1 MGRALQGM
9 HCPSQWTSKELEMF
23 KNVYVPYK
31 GYWSSPFCRW
41 QGSLQNQHAVE
52 LAAATAKRF
61 FELRG
66 ITPDIFDGI
75 VFGATIPQRMWFFD
89 APWFATL
96 IGNPDIGGPR
106 VAQACATSTVSINVA
121 ASYIEV
127 GSNAN
132 VLVATCDR
140 TSNGPNILWPNPSGL
155 GGKPDFE
162 SWMVDGFIF
171 EPTGD
176 TGPLG
181 TANNV
186 VKERGITREESDA
199 LVLDRYIKY
208 TMSTADDRKFQ
219 KRYMI
224 PVEIR
229 LSKKKTA
236 LVEEDEGIVPCTAEG
251 LAGLRPVVPDS
262 IITVGAQTHAAD
274 GNAGMIVTTKEK
286 ADELSADKA
295 VTIQILSYG
304 FARAKKA
311 HMPEAPVP
319 ASKQALERAGIAV
332 PDLKAVKTHN
342 PFSVNDIVM
351 RKEMGIDDRIF
362 NNYGCSLIFGHP
374 QGPTVMRLAIE
385 LIEELVLKGGGYGL
399 VAGCAAGDSGAA
411 LVFKVN

>member
-1 MGRALQGM
+1 
-9 HCPSQWTSKELEMF
+9 
-23 KNVYVPYK
+23 
-31 GYWSSPFCRW
+31 
-41 QGSLQNQHAVE
+41 
-52 LAAATAKRF
+52 
-61 FELRG
+61 
-66 ITPDIFDGI
+66 
-75 VFGATIPQRMWFFD
+75 MWFYD

-96 IGNPDIGGPR
+96 IGNPNIGGPR

-140 TSNGPNILWPNPSGL
+140 TSNCPNILWPNPSGL

-162 SWMVDGFIF
+162 SWMVDGFNF

-199 LVLDRYIKY
+199 LVLDRYMKY
-208 TMSTADDRKFQ
+208 TMSTAEDRKFQ
-219 KRYMI
+219 KRYMLG
-224 PVEIR
+224 VEVR

-236 LVEEDEGIVPCTAEG
+236 LVEEDEGIIPCTAEG

-332 PDLKAVKTHN
+332 SDLKAVKTHN

-351 RKEMGIDDRIF
+351 RKEMGIDDKIF

-374 QGPTVMRLAIE
+374 QGPTTMRLAIE

-411 LVFKVN
+411 LVIKVN

>member
-1 MGRALQGM
+1 
-9 HCPSQWTSKELEMF
+9 MF

-41 QGSLQNQHAVE
+41 QESLQNQHAVQ

-75 VFGATIPQRMWFFD
+75 VFGATIPQKMWFYD

-96 IGNPDIGGPR
+96 MGNPNISGPR
-106 VAQACATSTVSINVA
+106 VAQACATATVSINIA
-121 ASYIEV
+121 ASYVEV
-127 GSNAN
+127 GNN
-132 VLVATCDR
+132 TNMLVATCDR
-140 TSNGPNILWPNPSGL
+140 SSNCPNILWPNPTGL

-162 SWMVDGFIF
+162 SWMLDGFNF

-186 VKERGITREESDA
+186 VKEHGITRQESDA
-199 LVLDRYIKY
+199 LVLDRYTKY
-208 TMSTADDRKFQ
+208 LMSTADDRKFQ
-219 KRYMI
+219 KRYML
-224 PVEIR
+224 PVEVW
-229 LSKKKTA
+229 LSKKKSI
-236 LVEEDEGIVPCTAEG
+236 LVEADEGISPCTAEG
-251 LAGLRPVVPDS
+251 LAGLRTMGPDS

-286 ADELSADKA
+286 AHALSADKA

-304 FARAKKA
+304 FARTKKA
-311 HMPEAPVP
+311 HMPDAPVP
-319 ASKQALERAGIAV
+319 ASNQALEKAGIKV
-332 PDLKAVKTHN
+332 SDLKAVKTHN
-342 PFSVNDIVM
+342 PFSVNDIIM
-351 RKEMGIDDRIF
+351 RKQMGIDDKIF
-362 NNYGCSLIFGHP
+362 NNYGSSLIFGHP

-385 LIEELVLKGGGYGL
+385 LIEELVLKGGGFGL

>member
-1 MGRALQGM
+1 
-9 HCPSQWTSKELEMF
+9 MF
-23 KNVYVPYK
+23 TNAYVPYK

-41 QGSLQNQHAVE
+41 QGSLQNEHAVE
-52 LAAATAKRF
+52 LAAATAVRF
-61 FELRG
+61 FDLRG
-66 ITPDIFDGI
+66 ITSDIFDGI
-75 VFGATIPQRMWFFD
+75 VFGATVPQKMWFYD

-96 IGNPDIGGPR
+96 IGNPTIGGPR
-106 VAQACATSTVSINVA
+106 VAQACATSTVSLNVA
-121 ASYIEV
+121 ASCIEV

-162 SWMVDGFIF
+162 SWMVDGFMF

-199 LVLDRYIKY
+199 LVLDRYEKY
-208 TMSTADDRKFQ
+208 TMSTAQERQFQ
-219 KRYMI
+219 KRYML
-224 PVEIR
+224 PVQVR
-229 LSKKKTA
+229 LSRKKTA

-251 LAGLRPVVPDS
+251 LAGLRPVVPGS

-274 GNAGMIVTTKEK
+274 GNAGMIVTTREN

-295 VTIQILSYG
+295 VTIRILSYG

-332 PDLKAVKTHN
+332 SELAAVKTHN

-351 RKEMGIDDRIF
+351 RNEMGIDDRNF

-374 QGPTVMRLAIE
+374 QGPTTMRLAIE

-411 LVFKVN
+411 LVIKVN

>member
-1 MGRALQGM
+1 
-9 HCPSQWTSKELEMF
+9 MF

-41 QGSLQNQHAVE
+41 QGALQNQHAVE

-75 VFGATIPQRMWFFD
+75 VFGSTIPQKMWFYD

-96 IGNPDIGGPR
+96 MGNPNISGPR
-106 VAQACATSTVSINVA
+106 VAQACATSTVSINYA
-121 ASYIEV
+121 ASSIEL

-140 TSNGPNILWPNPSGL
+140 SSNCPNILWPNPAGP
-155 GGKPDFE
+155 GGKPDYE
-162 SWMVDGFIF
+162 SWMIDGFNY
-171 EPTGD
+171 EPTGG

-186 VKERGITREESDA
+186 AVEHGITREESDA

-208 TMSTADDRKFQ
+208 TDSTADGRKFQ
-219 KRYMI
+219 KRYML

-229 LSKKKTA
+229 LSKKKTI
-236 LVEEDEGIVPCTAEG
+236 LVEEDEGITPCTAEG
-251 LAGLRPVVPDS
+251 LAGLKTVSPDS

-286 ADELSADKA
+286 AASLSADKA

-304 FARAKKA
+304 FARTKKA
-311 HMPEAPVP
+311 HMPDAPVP
-319 ASKQALERAGIAV
+319 ASAQALEKAGIKV
-332 PDLKAVKTHN
+332 SDLKAVKTHN
-342 PFSVNDIVM
+342 PFSVNDIIM
-351 RKEMGIDDRIF
+351 RKLMGIDDKIF
-362 NNYGCSLIFGHP
+362 NNYGSSLIYGHP
-374 QGPTVMRLAIE
+374 QGPTVMRLSIE

-411 LVFKVN
+411 LVIKVN